1 MPASKASISSA
12 VMMLSRPNSVANQG
26 TPAA

>member
-1 MPASKASISSA
+1 MRGTNESAWKA
-12 VMMLSRPNSVANQG
+12 VMMLSRPKSVANQG